1 MAKPFKPLASAP
13 APQQPSRR
21 VVVAAAALG
30 GFVATTYELAREA
43 GSPLETSMGWSRVAT
58 LNAIFLVVAFAVVA
72 GSISLRQLA
81 RRQRADPMML
91 AYVFL
96 VAFVA
101 LGYGAWEAFSV
112 PVLIAPASSLPG
124 AASPTIQFR

>member
-1 MAKPFKPLASAP
+1 MVKPLKPLASAP

-21 VVVAAAALG
+21 AVVAAAALG
-30 GFVATTYELAREA
+30 SFVATTYGLAREA
-43 GSPLETSMGWSRVAT
+43 GNSLETSMGWSRVAT

-81 RRQRADPMML
+81 RHQRADPMML

-124 AASPTIQFR
+124 VASQMIQSR